1 MAEGYETIEHTAD
14 ILVKCHGATLEECFE
29 TAARALFEQIVDL
42 AGVDAVRSCV
52 FRVEGGDREELL
64 YAFLSEML
72 FLFDAYGMVFKEFHV
87 EFEDGSLRC
96 EARGEELDL
105 KRHVALG
112 AVKAIAYHMLEVD
125 PQEPSVT
132 VLFDV

>member
-1 MAEGYETIEHTAD
+1 MAGGYETIEHTAD
-14 ILVKCHGATLEECFE
+14 VLVKCHGVTLEECFE
-29 TAARALFEQIVDL
+29 TAARALFEQMVDL
-42 AGVDAVRSCV
+42 EDVSTSETCI

-64 YAFLSEML
+64 YAFLSEL
-72 FLFDAYGMVFKEFHV
+72 IFLFDAYGMVLKEFDV

-96 EARGEELDL
+96 EARGERLDL
-105 KRHVALG
+105 SRHTALG
-112 AVKAIAYHMLEVD
+112 AVKAITYHMLDVD